1 MAVLLLFPIGVVGTI
16 VLLALA
22 VRGSAQKS
30 PTQERQDAEWRARRA
45 DRKRA
50 RSRS

>member
-1 MAVLLLFPIGVVGTI
+1 MMLLFPIGVLGTI

-22 VRGSAQKS
+22 VRGSTQKS
-30 PTQERQDAEWRARRA
+30 PTQERQDAEWRARR
-45 DRKRA
+45 DERK

>member
-1 MAVLLLFPIGVVGTI
+1 MMLLFPIGVLGTI

-22 VRGSAQKS
+22 VRGSTQKS

>member
-1 MAVLLLFPIGVVGTI
+1 MMLLFPIGVVGTI

-30 PTQERQDAEWRARRA
+30 PTEERQDDEWRARRA
-45 DRKRA
+45 DRQRA